1 MKSIKIVTW
10 ILAFALLQFLCD
22 WLIDLKYTPSWKQFP
37 DMVIILNWVL
47 SFLIV
52 IQFFKSIGSIKWYFS
67 TLIALSVVVILATE
81 TLGNS
86 LGSLFDDIS
95 YSEIYK
101 TQNPTITFHIGTWGW
116 MDDSGESIYIENEI
130 FPTVRELTQ
139 IPLSS
144 DSLKFEQKGQLVTF
158 QKGAWK
164 LVYNI
169 DKKIVVK

>member
-1 MKSIKIVTW
+1 MKGIKIVAW
-10 ILAFALLQFLCD
+10 VIAFALLQFLCD

-47 SFLIV
+47 SFLII
-52 IQFFKSIGSIKWYFS
+52 IQLFKSIGSIKWYFS
-67 TLIALSVVVILATE
+67 TLIVVSVVAILTIE

-86 LGSLFDDIS
+86 LGSLFDIS

-101 TQNPTITFHIGTWGW
+101 TQNPTITFHLGTWGFI
-116 MDDSGESIYIENEI
+116 DDTGESIYIENDI

-144 DSLKFEQKGQLVTF
+144 DSLKFEQKGPLVTF
-158 QKGAWK
+158 QKGDWQLA
-164 LVYNI
+164 YDI
-169 DKKIVVK
+169 DKKVIVK

>member
-1 MKSIKIVTW
+1 MKGIKILVW
-10 ILAFALLQFLCD
+10 IIAFALLQFLCG

-37 DMVIILNWVL
+37 DMVIILNWVM

-52 IQFFKSIGSIKWYFS
+52 IQLFKSMGSIKWYFS
-67 TLIALSVVVILATE
+67 TLIVLSVVVILTIE

-86 LGSLFDDIS
+86 LGSLFDIS

-101 TQNPTITFHIGTWGW
+101 TQNPTIAFHIGTWGF

-130 FPTVRELTQ
+130 FPTVSELTQ

-144 DSLKFEQKGQLVTF
+144 DSLKFEQKGQFATF
-158 QKGAWK
+158 QKGDWK
-164 LVYNI
+164 LIYDI
-169 DKKIVVK
+169 DKKVIVK